1 MKKVCQLLL
10 LSTLSLFSV
19 FVSAQGV
26 NVIPEAAQTANF
38 SVVVAP
44 VVLVNGNEM
53 RLSPA
58 ARIYGGNR
66 LSVTPASVQGE
77 VRARYT
83 VDNLGQI
90 DRVWIIGEAV
100 HSRAEFTPR

>member
-1 MKKVCQLLL
+1 MKKICQLLL
-10 LSTLSLFSV
+10 LCALSLSTNLA
-19 FVSAQGV
+19 SAQGV
-26 NVIPEAAQTANF
+26 NVIPEAAQTVNF

-58 ARIYGGNR
+58 ARIYAPNR
-66 LSVTPASVQGE
+66 LTITPASLQGE

-83 VDNLGQI
+83 TDNMGQI
-90 DRVWIIGEAV
+90 DRVWIIGNAV
-100 HSRAEFTPR
+100 HSQAEFRPH